1 MIYPKFIKDGDKIGV
16 SAFSCG
22 IVNKPGINCFK
33 YAKKELKKTHN
44 FDVKFTNNVFKDE
57 NGRSS
62 SGEQRGKEF
71 NELVKNKYPWII
83 SAAGGDYLVEMLD
96 FVDFDSFKRNPSW
109 VQGYSDNTSILYAL
123 TTICD
128 VATIYGEN
136 FSIFGMEKYDQVQ
149 NQFFDLLSGKTKVLK
164 SFKYYEDFFH
174 EQKTGLEC
182 FNKDKKVEWKNGRN
196 EEKIQIK
203 GRLLGGCTELIFSLI
218 GTIYERTLDF
228 CEKYKNDGIIFFFE
242 SFDISDSS
250 LQMHLWQL
258 KQLGWFKYCKGIIF
272 GRPLFYKS
280 MLNKSYQE
288 IVMQSLNELNI
299 PIIFDADI
307 GHKNPSIPMIN
318 GAIAEITSSKG
329 KGKIKYIFK

>member
-1 MIYPKFIKDGDKIGV
+1 MIYPRFIKDGDKIGV

-22 IVNKPGINCFK
+22 IVDEPGINCFK
-33 YAKKELKKTHN
+33 HAKNHLKETHN
-44 FDVKFTNNVFKDE
+44 FKVTFTNNVFKDE

-62 SGEQRGKEF
+62 SGKIRGAEF
-71 NELVKNKYPWII
+71 NELIRKNYPWII

-96 FVDFDSFKRNPSW
+96 FIDFEAFKKNPCW

-136 FSIFGMEKYDQVQ
+136 FSVFGMEKYDRVQ
-149 NQFFDLLSGKTKVLK
+149 NQFFDLLSNKTTIVK
-164 SFKYYEDFFH
+164 SFDYYEDFFH
-174 EQKTGLEC
+174 EQKTGLEP
-182 FNKDKKVEWKNGRN
+182 FNKDKKVKWINGRN
-196 EEKIQIK
+196 EDSIKIK
-203 GRLLGGCTELIFSLI
+203 GRLLGGCTEVIFPLI
-218 GTIYERTLDF
+218 GTKYEKTLEF
-228 CEKYKNDGIIFFFE
+228 CEKYKDDGIIFFFE

-258 KQLGWFKYCKGIIF
+258 KQIGWFKYCKGIIF
-272 GRPLFYKS
+272 GRPMFYKTL
-280 MLNKSYQE
+280 LNKTYQE

-307 GHKNPSIPMIN
+307 GHKNPSVPMIN
-318 GAIAEITSSKG
+318 GAIAEINSKNG
-329 KGKIKYIFK
+329 KGKIKYFFK